1 MWNGRKQSRAREDE
15 KVRSE
20 VEKKTVKEGETK

>member
-15 KVRSE
+15 KVRNE
-20 VEKKTVKEGETK
+20 IEKTTVKEGETK